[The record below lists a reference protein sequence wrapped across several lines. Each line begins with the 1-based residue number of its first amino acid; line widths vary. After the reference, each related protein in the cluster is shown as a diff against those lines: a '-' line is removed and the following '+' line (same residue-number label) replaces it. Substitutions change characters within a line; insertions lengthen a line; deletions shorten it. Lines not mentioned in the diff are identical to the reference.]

1 MRQIDFRKGWWE
13 PREIVFESRQCVWL
27 VSELPTLEVG
37 NWPPIPQNEVLAKHE
52 RPKGGAYF
60 ETPAQIW
67 VEITTRLDRCGR
79 DGEMLKDFYLWN
91 KTDREMAIAYNM
103 DIYDIEHRVRRALRY
118 ISGWRRR
125 TRTYEEFV
133 SHRRTAVVG

>member
-1 MRQIDFRKGWWE
+1 VPEIDFRKGWWE

-27 VSELPTLEVG
+27 VEHLIVLERG
-37 NWPPIPQNEVLAKHE
+37 DWPAIPQNETWAKKK
-52 RPKGGAYF
+52 RSQGGAYF
-60 ETPAQIW
+60 ETPALIYS
-67 VEITTRLDRCGR
+67 EITYRLDRTGQ

-103 DIYDIEHRVRRALRY
+103 DIYEIEHRVRRALRY
-118 ISGWRRR
+118 ISGWKRK
-125 TRTYEEFV
+125 TRTYEEFI